1 MIAILYFLT
10 VYSLELL
17 GTSTVFRP
25 MIRTLL
31 ADYAYVFATI
41 FWVGFS
47 HIPGN
52 LKAAD
57 ISRVPIS
64 KAFYPTQPRGWLIHF
79 WELDV
84 KWVFAALPF
93 GFLIMLLFY
102 YDHVR
107 LPSPVSAKTQSN
119 PDQNVSSLTAQ
130 ARQFPLK
137 KPAGFHWDF
146 FLLGITTFI
155 AGITGV
161 PMPNGLVPQA
171 PVHTDSLTNYQTE
184 LDIVSTAEG
193 EGAEIRRP
201 IIKPVNVVEQRVSH
215 FVMGLGIIGT
225 MTGPL
230 LIVLHT
236 MPAAVFAGVFFT
248 VGWGSVGGNGIVKK
262 AIFLL
267 LEDRFVARDEPL
279 RTVKRRKITHWIV
292 CQVFGVAA
300 CVAISQTIAAIGFPV
315 LIIALIPWRVWII
328 PKWFSQEELDVL
340 DDLTANN
347 AAVLESMSGPPNFP
361 GERPTR
367 PEDINLQRR
376 HTEHQKG
383 AERQRA
389 ADIHR

>member
-17 GTSTVFRP
+17 GKSTVFKP
-25 MIRTLL
+25 MIRTIL

-52 LKAAD
+52 LKAAN

-93 GFLIMLLFY
+93 GFLLMLLFY

-107 LPSPVSAKTQSN
+107 LPPSVSAETESN
-119 PDQNVSSLTAQ
+119 PEQNVSSLTAQ

-146 FLLGITTFI
+146 FLLGITTFL

-184 LDIVSTAEG
+184 LDIDSTAEG

-201 IIKPVNVVEQRVSH
+201 VIKPVNVVEQRVSH

-248 VGWGSVGGNGIVKK
+248 VGWGSVGGNGIIKK

-279 RTVKRRKITHWIV
+279 RIVKRRKITLWIAS
-292 CQVFGVAA
+292 QVFGVAA

-347 AAVLESMSGPPNFP
+347 TAVLESMSGPPKFP
-361 GERPTR
+361 GERLTHM
-367 PEDINLQRR
+367 EDINLQQR
-376 HTEHQKG
+376 HTENQKG